1 MFLKQVWARPF
12 IASIFYFYLRYS
24 VISIKTYKTTS
35 LSAVLCNKWS
45 VLGESKG
52 VMVVWLTAMWSVLGE
67 SKGVMVVWLTAMWS
81 VLGEIR
87 V

>member
-1 MFLKQVWARPF
+1 M
-12 IASIFYFYLRYS
+12 
-24 VISIKTYKTTS
+24 
-35 LSAVLCNKWS
+35 
-45 VLGESKG
+45 
-52 VMVVWLTAMWSVLGE
+52 VWLTVMWSVLGE

>member
-1 MFLKQVWARPF
+1 
-12 IASIFYFYLRYS
+12 
-24 VISIKTYKTTS
+24 
-35 LSAVLCNKWS
+35 
-45 VLGESKG
+45 
-52 VMVVWLTAMWSVLGE
+52 MVVWLTVMWSVLGE